1 MAMDT
6 VRAHEYAERWEG
18 QQQRYAIAR
27 EERAGVIA
35 DVVEHVTAGRER
47 PLVIDLGCGPGTLTA
62 RLAAG
67 LPGVEFVGVDRD
79 PVVLGLARECHGSAV
94 RFAEAAIGAEGWTA
108 GLGLDR
114 PADAVVSTTTL
125 HCLPEPL
132 LRRAYRQLG
141 GLLRPGGVLV
151 NGDHFAPEATGP
163 GEISAR
169 IGRLRA
175 ERQRAFD
182 HEDWDQW
189 WNAVAGDPAFADL
202 VAERRRRAATVPST
216 KDSNL
221 PLSHHVR
228 LLRAAGFGQA
238 GSVWQCGGSH
248 VLVAVA

>member
-1 MAMDT
+1 MDT
-6 VRAHEYAERWEG
+6 VRAREYAERWEA

-47 PLVIDLGCGPGTLTA
+47 PLVVDLGCGPGTLTA
-62 RLAAG
+62 RLAAR
-67 LPGVEFVGVDRD
+67 LPGVDFVGVDRD
-79 PVVLGLARECHGSAV
+79 PVVLSLARQCHGAAV
-94 RFAEAAIGAEGWTA
+94 RFVEAAIGAERWTA
-108 GLGLDR
+108 DLGLDR
-114 PADAVVSTTTL
+114 PVDAVVSTTTL

-141 GLLRPGGVLV
+141 ALLRPGGALV
-151 NGDHFAPEATGP
+151 NGDHFAPEPTGP
-163 GEISAR
+163 REISAR
-169 IGRLRA
+169 VGRLRA

-189 WNAVAGDPAFADL
+189 WRAVSDDPAFSEL
-202 VAERRRRAATVPST
+202 VAERHRRAGSVPST
-216 KDSNL
+216 KDSDL

-238 GSVWQCGGSH
+238 GSVWQFGSSH
-248 VLVAVA
+248 VLVAVR